1 MKIAVFEMREDEQA
15 KMEQLALQYDL
26 SLATTGEVLCERTLS
41 LAAGCEGVT
50 TLGQSLL
57 DGPMLELL
65 KAQGVRFV
73 STRTIGYNHIDIAHA
88 KQIGLKVCNASYA
101 PNGVADFTIML
112 MLLVLRSYKP
122 AMWRQQ
128 VNDYSLGG
136 LIGKELHNQTVG
148 VIGAGKIGAEVIRLL
163 HAFGCPV
170 LIYARHEREALRQY
184 GRFVDLETL
193 FQQSDIISLHVP
205 LSADTRYLINSGTIS
220 RMKDGVI
227 LINTARGE
235 LMDIQALIS
244 GIENKKIGALGL
256 DVFEHEQ
263 GIYHADRKTD
273 IIKNRDMAYLRQFPN
288 VVMTQHMAFY
298 TDAGIESMVTCGI
311 EGLVSFAQNGSYA
324 HELTI

>member
-1 MKIAVFEMREDEQA
+1 MKIAVFEMREDERNII
-15 KMEQLALQYDL
+15 EQLARQYDL
-26 SLATTGEVLCERTLS
+26 SLTMTGETLRRQTLS
-41 LAAGCEGVT
+41 LSAGCEGVT

-57 DGPMLELL
+57 DAPMLDLL
-65 KAQGVRFV
+65 KAQGVRFL
-73 STRTIGYNHIDIAHA
+73 STRTIGYNHIDVAHE
-88 KQIGLKVCNASYA
+88 KQIGLRVCNASYA

-112 MLLVLRSYKP
+112 MLLVLRNYKP

-136 LIGKELHNQTVG
+136 LIGKELHSQTVG
-148 VIGAGKIGAEVIRLL
+148 VIGAGKIGSEVVRLL
-163 HAFGCPV
+163 HAFGCRV
-170 LIYARHEREALRQY
+170 LIHARHEREALRQY
-184 GRFVDLETL
+184 GCFTDLDML
-193 FQQSDIISLHVP
+193 FQQSDMITLHVP
-205 LSADTRYLINSGTIS
+205 LSSDTRYLINSETIS

-273 IIKNRDMAYLRQFPN
+273 ILKNRDMAYLRQFPN

-298 TDAGIESMVTCGI
+298 TDAGIESMATCGI
-311 EGLVSFAQNGSYA
+311 EGLVSLAQNGSYA
-324 HELTI
+324 HELTL